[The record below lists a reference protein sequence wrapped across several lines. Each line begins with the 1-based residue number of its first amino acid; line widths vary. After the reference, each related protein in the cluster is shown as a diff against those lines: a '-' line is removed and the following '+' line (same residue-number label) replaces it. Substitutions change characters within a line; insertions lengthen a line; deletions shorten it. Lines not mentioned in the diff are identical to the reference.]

1 MPDSV
6 EKLAEMIMRPLLVHG
21 VMSHGEPDNERLID
35 EPAKRFLAT
44 AICAAIQEVA
54 IPLADF
60 DGVQQKLIEELY
72 QKVEALE
79 TENAALSRQQSV
91 ISGKVEGLEKRL
103 GKVQGAALYITEATP

>member
-1 MPDSV
+1 MANEC
-6 EKLAEMIMRPLLVHG
+6 EKLAEILQCMTDG
-21 VMSHGEPDNERLID
+21 SHRTIATEG
-35 EPAKRFLAT
+35 LAT
-44 AICAAIQEVA
+44 TIREAIQEVT